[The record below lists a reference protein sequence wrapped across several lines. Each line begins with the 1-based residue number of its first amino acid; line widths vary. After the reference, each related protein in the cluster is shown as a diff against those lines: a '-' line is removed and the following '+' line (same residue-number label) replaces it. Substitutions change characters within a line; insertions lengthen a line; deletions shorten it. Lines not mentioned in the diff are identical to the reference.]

1 MFLLVINMY
10 NFLNLFSKKP
20 LHHLAIYKYL
30 DSEDKC
36 LEAIR
41 DSGVKQWLK
50 IENEFTVQDIFKL
63 DNPGSQMIDYPN
75 SRKIGDA
82 SGTTEFKDNFPLS
95 SKIILDAIVLKIKID
110 LNLSKTIDPE
120 GLTDEQATE
129 LTQQK
134 ELKDNQVS
142 EQLKKAVN
150 DYSKPIINKIQ
161 NLKNPKQIEI
171 TGEQTTQAKENWFV
185 AGLMAFLNA
194 IAYVFSLIFCCH
206 QPYEKVSP

>member
-1 MFLLVINMY
+1 MFLLVINMH
-10 NFLNLFSKKP
+10 NVLDLFSKKP
-20 LHHLAIYKYL
+20 LHHLEIYEYL

-41 DSGVKQWLK
+41 DSGVKQWLNLK
-50 IENEFTVQDIFKL
+50 NEFTVQDIFNL
-63 DNPGSQMIDYPN
+63 DNPDSQMKTYLN
-75 SRKIGDA
+75 GRKIGDA
-82 SGTTEFKDNFPLS
+82 SGTTESDEFSLS
-95 SKIILDAIVLKIKID
+95 SKIILDAIVLEIKTHF
-110 LNLSKTIDPE
+110 NLSNTINPE
-120 GLTDEQATE
+120 GLTEGQATE

-142 EQLKKAVN
+142 IQLKQAVK